1 MFFKRIQK
9 IIKRID
15 IVMLL
20 SMLAIMAIGLVVLDS
35 ATVNASVKYQYN
47 FVARQALWMGAGWGV
62 FFLVLM
68 VDYSIL
74 KKFAMWLYGLAIV
87 LLGAVLAFGSAS
99 KGSSRWLIL
108 GPIRLQPSELV
119 KLFLILSL
127 SYYLSNRIGKLKTWR
142 EMLPAFFFV
151 GLPLGLIMLQPDL
164 GTGMVF
170 VAIMFGMLLA
180 AGASIPKLLFVLFGA
195 LGSAVAWIVGHYQ
208 LGWWIP
214 LKEYQ
219 LMRLVVFVNPDMDP
233 RNWGWNLIQSKI
245 TIGSGGLWGQGWGKG
260 PQTMNE
266 FLPEQWT
273 DFIFCVFAEEFGFV
287 GVLVLLLLL
296 FVLLW
301 RGLRIASQAKD
312 TFGALAA
319 TGIVSMIAFHIF
331 QNIGMT
337 VGIMP
342 ITGLPLP
349 LMSYGGSSMLVNMF
363 ALGMLMNIYVHREPI
378 IL

>member
-349 LMSYGGSSMLVNMF
+349 LMSYGGSSMLVNML